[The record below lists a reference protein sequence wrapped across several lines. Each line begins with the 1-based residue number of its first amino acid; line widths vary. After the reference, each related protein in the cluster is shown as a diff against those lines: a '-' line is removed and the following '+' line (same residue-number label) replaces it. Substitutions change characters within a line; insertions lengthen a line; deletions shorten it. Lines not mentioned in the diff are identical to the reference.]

1 MMSASFPEAA
11 AGYREGP
18 RVILFTVAALTLS
31 TLQTF
36 RVSPESMDSE
46 VPRVGSEANSQG
58 SEGSVRPRVATD
70 RLFHPLFRQKKHKAI
85 SLFAEDLPPVTRGAF
100 CFGRLPSEGGFLC
113 LMKQLQL
120 SVLGDVMVT

>member
-18 RVILFTVAALTLS
+18 RVILFTVAAVTLS

-36 RVSPESMDSE
+36 RVFPESMDSE

-58 SEGSVRPRVATD
+58 SEGSIRSRVATD
-70 RLFHPLFRQKKHKAI
+70 RLFRPLFRKKNTKRFHC
-85 SLFAEDLPPVTRGAF
+85 LPRA
-100 CFGRLPSEGGFLC
+100 CHR
-113 LMKQLQL
+113 
-120 SVLGDVMVT
+120 